1 MDEEKGEEEDG
12 AGSLVLRAGVKVDE
26 TVGLQGG
33 RLSLMMVVVEVVV
46 VVVVVMLAPVTRSHP
61 LVKDLEVH
69 ETVILDLL
77 FGSNR
82 STNKYILTFTHQV
95 VFLFDPR
102 LADKRALAALR

>member
-26 TVGLQGG
+26 TVGLQGV
-33 RLSLMMVVVEVVV
+33 RLALMMVVVVVV
-46 VVVVVMLAPVTRSHP
+46 APVTRSHP

-102 LADKRALAALR
+102 LADKRAFAALR